1 MASTY
6 SDRLKLELQGTGEN
20 AGTWGDKTNNN
31 LGVLDA
37 FAGGYLSKSVAGSAD
52 VTLTTANAS
61 ATAESSNKVIEL
73 TGTLTGNITV
83 FIPAKENNY
92 FIYNNTAGSYTVSIA
107 PTGHTANNT
116 VVAQGAKTFV
126 YCKSD
131 RVEDLFGDDLKVTG
145 SVTATSFVGSGASL
159 TGIEPFP
166 AGTSMLF
173 QQTAAPTGWTKQT
186 THNNKSL
193 RIVSGSA
200 GTGGSNTFTAAF
212 NTNQTVSGT
221 TGGTAVTITGSTAG
235 HTLTVA
241 EMPAHSH
248 LEGSTVEFGVTT
260 STYTGNV
267 RNTGNENDGR
277 QFNTEETGGGGS
289 HSHNAGSLAGG
300 SHTHSFS
307 DTFNLDVQYVDFIIA
322 NKD

>member
-116 VVAQGAKTFV
+116 VIAQGAKTLV
-126 YCKSD
+126 YCKSN

-159 TGIEPFP
+159 TGIDAFP

-235 HTLTVA
+235 HSLTQAELPDVTLATTQKCKT
-241 EMPAHSH
+241 EDKGP
-248 LEGSTVEFGVTT
+248 LNRGS
-260 STYTGNV
+260 SS
-267 RNTGNENDGR
+267 
-277 QFNTEETGGGGS
+277 GGGAGYETIDVPLGGS
-289 HSHNAGSLAGG
+289 DSAHTHAAGTLAGG

-307 DTFNLDVQYVDFIIA
+307 DTFNLNVQYVDFIIA

>member
-235 HTLTVA
+235 HSLTQAELPDVTLATTQKCKT
-241 EMPAHSH
+241 EDKGP
-248 LEGSTVEFGVTT
+248 LNRGS
-260 STYTGNV
+260 SS
-267 RNTGNENDGR
+267 
-277 QFNTEETGGGGS
+277 GGGAGYETIDVPLGGS
-289 HSHNAGSLAGG
+289 GSAHTHAAGTLAGS